1 MRLQR
6 LTSSYMHAHHAD
18 SDAYTV
24 YGDGDEE
31 LTASTH
37 FTHFGAGSERFSD
50 FRVSLEWSDVEAL
63 IRAFSEKGHQPGDWN
78 AQECWPRRLKKSQK
92 IQTETLPRSQSTFSR
107 ALNAI

>member
-24 YGDGDEE
+24 SGDSDEE
-31 LTASTH
+31 QTASTH
-37 FTHFGAGSERFSD
+37 FGSERFSD

-63 IRAFSEKGHQPGDWN
+63 IRAFSEKGHVE
-78 AQECWPRRLKKSQK
+78 AARME
-92 IQTETLPRSQSTFSR
+92 R
-107 ALNAI
+107 ARMLAMAVEEIAKNSNWDTT